1 MFDNDPSKNY
11 TLTYILDNN
20 PVGTITA
27 PAINTSE
34 YRQLIYY
41 SDPIRDGQHSLII
54 TYITT
59 DDQFTFFL
67 DYLVYTVCNP
77 FYPLILIQFLL
88 TRVGLE
94 TQPSP
99 NATSSSVQMNGSKS
113 NVGTISG
120 SVAGA
125 VAIVAVLLYI
135 FFDRRRRDSI
145 HVCRHDLGTSANPCL
160 EYKY

>member
-1 MFDNDPSKNY
+1 MISLHSGLTTWCILYVILFILWYSK
-11 TLTYILDNN
+11 L
-20 PVGTITA
+20 
-27 PAINTSE
+27 S
-34 YRQLIYY
+34 
-41 SDPIRDGQHSLII
+41 
-54 TYITT
+54 
-59 DDQFTFFL
+59 
-67 DYLVYTVCNP
+67 
-77 FYPLILIQFLL
+77 L

-113 NVGTISG
+113 NIGTISG

-160 EYKY
+160 EYKYWLMTTSCHSRYSSNWSPNFNLVLPYHAVGSRTVAKQFRNQQLHPGASQ